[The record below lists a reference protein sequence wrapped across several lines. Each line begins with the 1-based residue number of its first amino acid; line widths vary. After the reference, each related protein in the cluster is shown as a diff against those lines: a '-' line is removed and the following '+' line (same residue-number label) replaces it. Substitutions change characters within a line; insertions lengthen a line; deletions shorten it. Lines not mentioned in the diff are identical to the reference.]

1 MTTLSPGRTTVMNE
15 SSHNL
20 TPTTATA
27 ATSRAAWTLRA
38 IGLALAVAGWVAI
51 SFVNA
56 GPADLVVTGVVMV
69 ALVLY
74 AMVAAGASRRRFVD
88 DEKRLRMEVLVHSME
103 LEKLATRDDLTQ
115 LYNRRYFF
123 ERLEREMN
131 TARSFERPLALI
143 LLDLDGLKSVNDSRG
158 HRAGDRALANFGKL
172 LLAQTRASDVPARIG
187 GDEFAIILQDTT
199 QAAADAAVARLNAGM
214 EGADLLGE
222 QGADVKI
229 WASLG
234 VAGYPWDAETA
245 DELVQQAD
253 AAMYANKR
261 ERKQERADRTGEGID
276 VPVPSILG
284 NPAVREN

>member
-1 MTTLSPGRTTVMNE
+1 
-15 SSHNL
+15 
-20 TPTTATA
+20 
-27 ATSRAAWTLRA
+27 
-38 IGLALAVAGWVAI
+38 LALAAAGWAAL

-56 GPADLVVTGVVMV
+56 GPANAVVNGAVMI

-74 AMVAAGASRRRFVD
+74 ALIAASSSRRRYVD
-88 DEKRLRMEVLVHSME
+88 DEKRLRMEILVHSME

-123 ERLEREMN
+123 ERLEREMQ
-131 TARSFERPLALI
+131 TARSFQRPLALI
-143 LLDLDGLKSVNDSRG
+143 LLDLDGLKSVNDTRG

-187 GDEFAIILQDTT
+187 GDEFAIILPDTT
-199 QAAADAAVARLNAGM
+199 QAAADAAVARLHVGM
-214 EGADLLGE
+214 EGSDLLDE
-222 QGADVKI
+222 QDGDVKV

-261 ERKQERADRTGEGID
+261 ERKKETADRTGEGID

-284 NPAVREN
+284 NSAAREN